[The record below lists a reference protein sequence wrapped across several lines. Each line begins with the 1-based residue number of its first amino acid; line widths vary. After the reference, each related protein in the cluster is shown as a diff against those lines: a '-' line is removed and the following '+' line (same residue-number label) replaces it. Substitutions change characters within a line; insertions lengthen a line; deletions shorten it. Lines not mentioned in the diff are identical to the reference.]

1 MSYLFNDL
9 VGFKGD
15 AIDAFNRLKVSEPFT
30 LFDSQHRY
38 QENDKWSTITAT
50 GGTHS
55 FNSNDSTITM
65 RVGLTAGSLVYR
77 ETKRVFPYQPGKSLL
92 VLNTFAMNTPRENL
106 RQRVGYFGEK
116 NGVYLERE
124 GLTAYITLRSNVTGT
139 VDSTTRRIPQSSWN
153 GDTFDGNGASGRV
166 LSATAANI
174 FWTDIEWLGVGD
186 VRTGFFVDGKPVV
199 AHTFHND
206 NLNLT
211 TYMGTATLPCRY
223 EIESIGT
230 GITGPGITGASM
242 RQICTSVMSEAG
254 YQGFSR
260 RYNVSTDGL
269 PKINISTTDFVP
281 IISIRLPQ
289 DRLDS
294 VIVPSNLSA
303 LITSSNQAAG
313 SRAVE
318 YRILLNGVLT
328 GETWVKHYNGNVEYG
343 LSASALSGGTD
354 IIGGFFDSTG
364 ALKIADINDFNF
376 QLGRTQT
383 SITGATGTS
392 DVFTV
397 AMRAFESSTNISADL
412 SWFEII

>member
-38 QENDKWSTITAT
+38 QENDKWSTVAAT

-55 FNSNDSTITM
+55 HNINDSTITM
-65 RVGLTAGSLVYR
+65 RVGLTAGSKVYR

-92 VLNTFAMNTPRENL
+92 VLNTFAMNTPQENL

-116 NGVYLERE
+116 NGVYLEHE
-124 GLTAYITLRSNVTGT
+124 GLTAYLTLRSNVSGT
-139 VDSTTRRIPQSSWN
+139 VDSTTRRIPQSNWN

-174 FWTDIEWLGVGD
+174 FWMDIEWLGVGD

-206 NLNLT
+206 NVNPT

-230 GITGPGITGASM
+230 GITGAGITGASL
-242 RQICTSVMSEAG
+242 RQICSSVMSEAG

-260 RYNVSTDGL
+260 RYNVSTDGK
-269 PKINISTTDFVP
+269 PKLNISTTNLIP
-281 IISIRLPQ
+281 IVSLRLPQ
-289 DRLDS
+289 DRLDA
-294 VIVPSNLSA
+294 VVVPSNLSA
-303 LITSSNQAAG
+303 LITSNNQGGG

-318 YRILLNGVLT
+318 YRILLNPILT

-354 IIGGFFDSTG
+354 IIGGFFDTTG
-364 ALKIADINDFNF
+364 ALTIADINDFNF

-392 DVFTV
+392 DVLTV

>member
-38 QENDKWSTITAT
+38 QENDKWSTVAAT

-55 FNSNDSTITM
+55 FNGNDSTIIM
-65 RVGLTAGSLVYR
+65 RVGLTAGSKVYR
-77 ETKRVFPYQPGKSLL
+77 ETKRVFAYQPGKSLL

-124 GLTAYITLRSNVTGT
+124 GMTAYITLRSNVTGT

-166 LSATAANI
+166 LSATGANI
-174 FWTDIEWLGVGD
+174 FWMDIEWLGVGD
-186 VRTGFFVDGKPVV
+186 VRTGFFVDGRPVV

-223 EIESIGT
+223 EIESIGN
-230 GITGPGITGASM
+230 GITGPGITGASL
-242 RQICTSVMSEAG
+242 RQICSSVMSEAG

-260 RYNVSTDGL
+260 RYNISTDGQ
-269 PKINISTTDFVP
+269 PKNNISTTSLVP
-281 IISIRLPQ
+281 IVSIRLPQ
-289 DRLDS
+289 DRLDA
-294 VIVPSNLSA
+294 VVVPSNLSA

-318 YRILLNGVLT
+318 YRVLFNT
-328 GETWVKHYNGNVEYG
+328 SLSGASWVKHYNGNVEYD
-343 LSASALSGGTD
+343 LSAATLTGGND
-354 IIGGFFDSTG
+354 IIGGFFDSNGVLT
-364 ALKIADINDFNF
+364 IASINDFNF